1 MKTFCFKLYHAKRN
15 KKLHHQINAAGLA
28 YNHCIAIHKKFYKL
42 YGKSLNKY
50 VLQKHLTKLKKL
62 PKYSYLK
69 EIGSQALQ
77 DITDRIDRAY
87 HLFYRNLKA
96 KIKTAPP
103 SLKKIAKY
111 KSFTLKQT
119 GWKIINENTIVI
131 NKQHYH
137 YFNSRPIE
145 GTIKNITIKRDTL
158 GDIYIYFICQT
169 QENKVL
175 VRTGKS
181 VGFDFGLKKFL
192 TSSESINEDI
202 TSPLFFKTNAKT
214 IKNACKQLSRKK
226 KGSHNRRKARLAL
239 ARLYKRVFNQR
250 KDFHWK
256 LAYTLVSKYATICIE
271 DLNLKGMS
279 KRYGKKISDLG
290 FSDFVKILKYT
301 AKKVGTTI
309 IKVDRYYPSSQLCH
323 CCGYQNKETKDL
335 RIRNWTC
342 PVCHAE
348 HDRDR
353 NAAINIKLKGL
364 KQFQLD

>member
-15 KKLHHQINAAGLA
+15 KKLHRQINAAGLA
-28 YNHCIAIHKKFYKL
+28 YNHCIAIHKKYYKL

-77 DITDRIDRAY
+77 DVTDRIDRAY

-96 KIKTAPP
+96 EIKTAPP
-103 SLKKIAKY
+103 SFKKIAKY

-119 GWKIINENTIVI
+119 GWKIINENTIAI

-145 GTIKNITIKRDTL
+145 GTVKNITIKRNSL

-169 QENKVL
+169 QENEIL

-181 VGFDFGLKKFL
+181 VGFDFGFKKFL
-192 TSSESINEDI
+192 TSSESVNEDI
-202 TSPLFFKTNAKT
+202 TSPLFFKTNTKA

-226 KGSHNRRKARLAL
+226 KGSHNRRNARLAL

-271 DLNLKGMS
+271 DLNLKEMA

-290 FSDFVKILKYT
+290 FSDFVKILEYA

-335 RIRNWTC
+335 KIRKWAC
-342 PVCHAE
+342 PVCHAK

-353 NAAINIKLKGL
+353 NAAINIKLEGL
-364 KQFQLD
+364 KQFQLS